1 MLYFRILKLMV
12 TFEAML
18 KSICVAANR
27 VMCFFAQA
35 LMPAHFLCADKNF
48 YKFFKMTNVVY
59 TNVYNICIDKYLLMK
74 IIKSHMKK

>member
-27 VMCFFAQA
+27 VMYFFAQA
-35 LMPAHFLCADKNF
+35 LLPAHFYVQIKIFN
-48 YKFFKMTNVVY
+48 KFFKMTNVVY
-59 TNVYNICIDKYLLMK
+59 RSASALVNLGLCHDHLEF
-74 IIKSHMKK
+74 